1 MRAADAEQEAILDT
15 IDKTQGSD
23 ASEDEDVPTSDNV
36 FVDDE
41 EAINMASARVRSF
54 VAEEN
59 RSPEEILELIST
71 QQRNCGLSVD
81 DKLKVAF
88 YGLFSENIVEE
99 ICQHAQV
106 FKKLMTSEEAQ
117 QSLLSLI
124 ECFVILKEPQVLR
137 SMPVILKNFYDGDL
151 LEEEIVLSWYKTK
164 ELDQRHPSIN
174 QEHLDTVYSCAQPF
188 VDWIEN
194 AEEEED
200 E

>member
-1 MRAADAEQEAILDT
+1 
-15 IDKTQGSD
+15 
-23 ASEDEDVPTSDNV
+23 
-36 FVDDE
+36 
-41 EAINMASARVRSF
+41 MASARVRSF

-137 SMPVILKNFYDGDL
+137 SMPVILKVCSFIQL
-151 LEEEIVLSWYKTK
+151 LIIAIYFCCTCRIFTMV
-164 ELDQRHPSIN
+164 I
-174 QEHLDTVYSCAQPF
+174 F
-188 VDWIEN
+188 
-194 AEEEED
+194 
-200 E
+200 